1 MIIGWL
7 KGRVISFDQT
17 TLLIEVGGVG
27 YVLIAGNRLLS
38 KVQAGDQVELHVE
51 TQVTENAIRMY
62 AFLSELERAWFC
74 HIQNVQG
81 IGGKAALAILDAVS
95 PTELRDAISL
105 GDSAPLTRA
114 QGVGKKLAERI
125 VRELASKPYPLGR
138 VGSMES
144 VETSD
149 ESQAQNIQMGGRDE
163 AISALVNLGY
173 TRIEAGK
180 AVATV
185 VKKVGSDDVGELIRA
200 ALQELGS

>member
-7 KGRVISFDQT
+7 SGQVMSFDQT
-17 TLLIEVGGVG
+17 TLLVAVGGVG
-27 YVLIAGNRLLS
+27 YVVIAGNRLLS
-38 KVQAGDQVELHVE
+38 KVEVGEEIELHIE

-62 AFLSELERAWFC
+62 AFQTDLERAWFS
-74 HIQNVQG
+74 HIQDVQG
-81 IGGKAALAILDAVS
+81 IAGKAALSILDAVT

-105 GDSAPLTRA
+105 GDAAPLTRA

-125 VRELASKPYPLGR
+125 VRELASKPAPLGR
-138 VGSMES
+138 VGSAES
-144 VETSD
+144 IDSSD
-149 ESQAQNIQMGGRDE
+149 EAKTQNVLMGTRDE

-180 AVATV
+180 AVASVAKTIESEEV
-185 VKKVGSDDVGELIRA
+185 TELIRA